1 MVRRRQVLLRGGE
14 LLLPS
19 RAQRQVRRRVELL
32 RVLLQRKE
40 LPLLRVLPH
49 ESPTGQEF

>member
-1 MVRRRQVLLRGGE
+1 MVRRQLVPLRGGE

-19 RAQRQVRRRVELL
+19 RVRRQARRRAELL
-32 RVLLQRKE
+32 RVPMRRKE